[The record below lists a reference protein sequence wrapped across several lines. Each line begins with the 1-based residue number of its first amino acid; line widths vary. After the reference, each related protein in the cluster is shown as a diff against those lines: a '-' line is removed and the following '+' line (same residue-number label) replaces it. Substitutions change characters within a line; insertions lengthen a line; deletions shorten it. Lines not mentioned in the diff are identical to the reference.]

1 MNYYSEIKNKLIDNE
16 IYSKVKDY
24 SKERH
29 RVITYYE
36 IGKLL
41 SEAGKHYGYD
51 VIGEYSNRL
60 MMEVGK
66 KYNKST
72 LHRIK
77 KFYLVF
83 SNQKVAP
90 LEPQLSW
97 SHYKLLIPL
106 KNIDAINYYMDQVIK
121 RNLTKR
127 QLQDIIKIREY
138 ERLPEKT
145 KDKLINKDKL
155 SVEDIIPN
163 PIIIKCEN
171 KEIISEKVLQNII
184 LENISSFLKDL
195 GTGFAFIDN
204 EYKIKLCERYNY
216 IDLLLYN
223 TDFNCYVV
231 VELKIGELKK
241 EHIGQ
246 IEVYMNYIDNNLK
259 KITQDKTIGIIMC
272 KSYNELI
279 MKYIS
284 DDRILSREYK
294 LI

>member
-1 MNYYSEIKNKLIDNE
+1 M
-16 IYSKVKDY
+16 
-24 SKERH
+24 
-29 RVITYYE
+29 
-36 IGKLL
+36 
-41 SEAGKHYGYD
+41 
-51 VIGEYSNRL
+51 
-60 MMEVGK
+60 
-66 KYNKST
+66 
-72 LHRIK
+72 
-77 KFYLVF
+77 
-83 SNQKVAP
+83 
-90 LEPQLSW
+90 
-97 SHYKLLIPL
+97 LLI
-106 KNIDAINYYMDQVIK
+106 IIWI
-121 RNLTKR
+121 KR